1 MAISKQEALASID
14 REKELICKASDEVW
28 ENPETAFQEY
38 RSTEILCDLLEKE
51 GFHVE
56 KNLAG
61 IATAFSGTYGHGKP
75 VIGFLG
81 EFDAL
86 SGLSQK
92 CGIAEKIPEV
102 EEAPGHGCGHNLL
115 GAGSVA
121 AAIAVKE
128 YLEKNQKEGTV
139 IFFGCPGE
147 EGGSGKGFMARDG
160 VFDSLDFAISW
171 HPGDT
176 NQVTVGSSLANY
188 QIIYKFFGTAAHAA
202 ACPELGRSALDAVEL
217 MNNGVQYLREH
228 IIQEARIHYAITNT
242 GGYSPNVV
250 QPYAEVLYLIR
261 APKTGQV
268 QEIYERVNDTAKGAA
283 LMTGTRMEMQFV
295 KACSNLVDNTV
306 IEEIL
311 QKNLEEVE
319 RVPYTDEEIAFAEK
333 IAATYG
339 GQKLEL
345 DAVLSRYEKSRKAM
359 VEEVVTPYLRAP
371 LNDFILP
378 LMDVET
384 AMAGSTDVGDV
395 SWVCPTAQI
404 GTVTEAAGTPGH
416 SWQEVAQGKASVAH
430 KGMLY
435 AGKVMAG
442 AAIDLLEDPDKIE
455 EAKKELKKRLGGGS
469 YVPPIPKG
477 VRPMAINPKK

>member
-1 MAISKQEALASID
+1 
-14 REKELICKASDEVW
+14 
-28 ENPETAFQEY
+28 
-38 RSTEILCDLLEKE
+38 
-51 GFHVE
+51 
-56 KNLAG
+56 
-61 IATAFSGTYGHGKP
+61 
-75 VIGFLG
+75 
-81 EFDAL
+81 
-86 SGLSQK
+86 
-92 CGIAEKIPEV
+92 
-102 EEAPGHGCGHNLL
+102 
-115 GAGSVA
+115 
-121 AAIAVKE
+121 
-128 YLEKNQKEGTV
+128 
-139 IFFGCPGE
+139 
-147 EGGSGKGFMARDG
+147 
-160 VFDSLDFAISW
+160 
-171 HPGDT
+171 
-176 NQVTVGSSLANY
+176 
-188 QIIYKFFGTAAHAA
+188 
-202 ACPELGRSALDAVEL
+202 
-217 MNNGVQYLREH
+217 
-228 IIQEARIHYAITNT
+228 
-242 GGYSPNVV
+242 
-250 QPYAEVLYLIR
+250 
-261 APKTGQV
+261 
-268 QEIYERVNDTAKGAA
+268 
-283 LMTGTRMEMQFV
+283 MTGTRMEMQFV

-345 DAVLSRYEKSRKAM
+345 DAVLSRYEKSRKSM

-469 YVPPIPKG
+469 YVPPIPKD